1 MQTTPRASVRGFF
14 IGETLTPR
22 KDPADIQKVG
32 RKSMYRESY
41 CDEVINMMASGY
53 SLTAAMASLGFTR
66 SRAHEWAAIHP
77 EFQDAIA
84 LGHAKRSMKLE
95 ELGLAAASGPQVTFV
110 MKALANCNVED
121 FRERKEVEHTHNVK
135 PAELSDDDLAS
146 IAAGSRAGTTP
157 AKGNPRVVN

>member
-1 MQTTPRASVRGFF
+1 MAGGRP
-14 IGETLTPR
+14 TLYKP
-22 KDPADIQKVG
+22 
-32 RKSMYRESY
+32 SY
-41 CDEVINMMASGY
+41 CDEVVNMMATGY

-66 SRAHEWAAIHP
+66 SRAHEWADIHP
-77 EFQDAIA
+77 EFRDAIA

-146 IAAGSRAGTTP
+146 IAAGGSTRVAP
-157 AKGNPRVVN
+157 AKVNPRIVN

>member
-1 MQTTPRASVRGFF
+1 MAAGRPS
-14 IGETLTPR
+14 LY
-22 KDPADIQKVG
+22 KPA
-32 RKSMYRESY
+32 Y
-41 CDEVINMMASGY
+41 CDEVINMMATGY
-53 SLTAAMASLGFTR
+53 SLTAAMASLGFVRQT
-66 SRAHEWAAIHP
+66 AHDWAALHP
-77 EFQDAIA
+77 EFAYAIA

-146 IAAGSRAGTTP
+146 IAAGSSTRVAP
-157 AKGNPRVVN
+157 AKVNPRVVN